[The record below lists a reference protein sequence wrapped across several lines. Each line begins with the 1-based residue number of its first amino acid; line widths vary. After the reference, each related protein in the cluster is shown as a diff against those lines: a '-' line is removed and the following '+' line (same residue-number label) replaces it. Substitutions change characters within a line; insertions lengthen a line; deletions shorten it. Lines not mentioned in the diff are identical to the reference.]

1 MTPLETVVYLVL
13 LHTHFTAQQP
23 PPIPSYGKIEAC
35 SKAGR
40 AGKVVKVTSYP
51 EVCNSKAVSI
61 QKENIEVRSA
71 SSTTGAWTGW
81 VKAKDRGRLLPK
93 GRRFYQFRSSSA
105 PVCTRKEPTVESV
118 DCGEGK

>member
-23 PPIPSYGKIEAC
+23 PPIPSYDKIEAC

-51 EVCNSKAVSI
+51 EVCKV
-61 QKENIEVRSA
+61 QP
-71 SSTTGAWTGW
+71 
-81 VKAKDRGRLLPK
+81 LP
-93 GRRFYQFRSSSA
+93 GHYYP
-105 PVCTRKEPTVESV
+105 PVCTRKEPTVEKIS
-118 DCGEGK
+118 CNGG